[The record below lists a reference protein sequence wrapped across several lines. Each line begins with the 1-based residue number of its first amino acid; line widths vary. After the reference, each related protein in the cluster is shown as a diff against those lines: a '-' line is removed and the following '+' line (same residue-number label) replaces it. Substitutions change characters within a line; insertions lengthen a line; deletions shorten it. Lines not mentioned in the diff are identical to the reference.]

1 VISAL
6 ANHLW
11 QSTLFAAAVWLL
23 TLALRN
29 NRAAVR
35 HAVWLAASIKFLIPF
50 SLLVSLGA
58 QLGWRA
64 ASVAYHAPVANAL
77 NEIVRPFTAAA
88 GISPAAPAPP
98 TPDRL
103 PSILFG
109 VWSCG
114 FVFGLIAWARALRQL
129 RTALRGGDPL
139 HLGLPIPAMSCAAR
153 MEPGVFGIRKPVLLL
168 PEGITDRLTPAQF
181 DAIIAHEL
189 CHVGRKDN
197 LTAAIHLAVETA
209 FWFHPLMW
217 WIRARLVEEREQACD
232 EAVLKVADPDIYAQG
247 ILNVCRYYVGPLP
260 ACAAGITGADLTR
273 RVKRII
279 GNSRS
284 QALGPA
290 KRLFLV
296 TAALAAI
303 AGPFATGLLCGRP
316 ARAQNAAAREF
327 EAVSVKLDS
336 QKGPQWVSSWK
347 ADPTMLRVMGYSLA
361 ALVEDAYNLKPYQ
374 VLWKHPTRIESER
387 FELQARTA
395 KPATEAEMMRM
406 LQPVLA
412 ERFHLVFHRETRRMP
427 VLFLQ
432 NTHGGPRLESA
443 STSEG
448 PNLDM
453 RKDYITALHL
463 AMDDFADV
471 LGQFVTDRPVLNRT
485 GLRGEYR
492 FHLTFAPSDD
502 ATGGQ
507 TIFSALSEQL
517 GLKLEAG
524 KAPVEV
530 MVIDRAERPSDN

>member
-1 VISAL
+1 MISAL

-35 HAVWLAASIKFLIPF
+35 HAVWLAASIKFLIPL
-50 SLLVSLGA
+50 SVLVSLGA
-58 QLGWRA
+58 QLGWRTA
-64 ASVAYHAPVANAL
+64 PVAYHAPVANMM
-77 NEIVRPFTAAA
+77 NEMVRPFTAAA
-88 GISPAAPAPP
+88 GISPAAPPP

-103 PSILFG
+103 FSILFG

-114 FVFGLIAWARALRQL
+114 VLFGLISWAGALRQM
-129 RTALRGGDPL
+129 RAALRAGKPL
-139 HLGLPIPAMSCAAR
+139 HLGLPIPAMSCAER

-189 CHVGRKDN
+189 CHVRRKDN
-197 LTAAIHLAVETA
+197 LTAAIHLAAETV

-232 EAVLKVADPDIYAQG
+232 EAVLKVADPDIYALS

-273 RVKRII
+273 RVTRIAC
-279 GNSRS
+279 NSRA
-284 QALGPA
+284 QDLGPR

-296 TAALAAI
+296 TAALAAL
-303 AGPFATGLLCGRP
+303 AGPFATGLLCGRQV
-316 ARAQNAAAREF
+316 RALNAPAREF

-361 ALVEDAYNLKPYQ
+361 ALVEDAYGLKPYQ
-374 VLWKHPTRIESER
+374 VLWKHPARIESER

-395 KPATEAEMMRM
+395 APATEAEMMRM

-412 ERFHLVFHRETRRMP
+412 ERFHLVFHRETRRIP

-432 NTHGGPRLESA
+432 KAHSGPKFQSA
-443 STSEG
+443 STSDG

-453 RKDYITALHL
+453 RKDYITAMHL

-492 FHLTFAPSDD
+492 FHLAFAPSDD
-502 ATGGQ
+502 AAGGP
-507 TIFSALSEQL
+507 TIFSALPEQL
-517 GLKLEAG
+517 GLKLDAG

-530 MVIDRAERPSDN
+530 IVIDRAERPSEN